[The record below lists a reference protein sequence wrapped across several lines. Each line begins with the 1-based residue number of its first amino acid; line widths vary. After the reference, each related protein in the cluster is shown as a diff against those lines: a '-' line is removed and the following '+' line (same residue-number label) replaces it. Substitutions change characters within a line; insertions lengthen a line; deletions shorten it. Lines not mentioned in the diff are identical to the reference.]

1 MPASWKA
8 PASSKSRARSF
19 VLTLDFFKRQLW
31 VWPLIAAALLVV
43 IGYWARAKVDEA
55 IQVKLAAELETI
67 LNAEV
72 AGLESWLV
80 EQKKNVASAARSNDV
95 QRLGGELLE
104 VADKPNATP
113 LELAAAP
120 AAQKLGI

>member
-1 MPASWKA
+1 MAASSNG
-8 PASSKSRARSF
+8 PVSSKSRARWI
-19 VLTLDFFKRQLW
+19 VLTFEFFRRQLW
-31 VWPLIAAALLVV
+31 IWPLIAAALLAV

-55 IQVKLAAELETI
+55 IQVKLSAELETI